1 MKRRYV
7 MKNVIL
13 LIGCAAALA
22 AQSVAPPA
30 PPAPPVPPEPPAAP
44 ASPPFEFSFAMPPI
58 PPMAPMAPH
67 MFSFAP
73 QIKARSDRDQARDHA
88 RREERAY
95 RDGTRNLDRGEWEK
109 AAANFTE
116 AIEVKGSRLD
126 GAFYWKAYAL
136 GKLGRRDE
144 AAALIGEL
152 EKTNPKSRWLEDAK
166 ALRVELRQA
175 AGQPVSADI
184 QNDEELKLIAL
195 NGLVDS
201 APDRAIPA
209 LRELLRK
216 STSPRLKERALF
228 VLAQSGTPQGREIL
242 TQYAKGAGNPDLQLK
257 AVEYLGRERS
267 RENLALLAEIY
278 SSNSDTAVRQRVLRA
293 YLSAREK
300 ERLFEAA
307 RGEADPE
314 LRREA
319 IMFLGAL
326 RAEAELQQLYAAEN
340 KPELRRH
347 ILHGLREAQSVKGL
361 IEAARKETDPELKR
375 EAVQMLSGMRTKEA
389 TDFLMELINK

>member
-1 MKRRYV
+1 
-7 MKNVIL
+7 MKNAIL
-13 LIGCAAALA
+13 LIGCATGLTVHLA
-22 AQSVAPPA
+22 AQLVA
-30 PPAPPVPPEPPAAP
+30 PPAPPVPPEAP
-44 ASPPFEFSFAMPPI
+44 ARPPFEFSFAMPPI
-58 PPMAPMAPH
+58 PPMPPMAP
-67 MFSFAP
+67 MLFSFAP
-73 QIKARSDRDQARDHA
+73 QIRNKNERDQSRK
-88 RREERAY
+88 EEKGY

-109 AAANFTE
+109 AAENFSE
-116 AIEVKGSRLD
+116 AIEAKGSRID
-126 GAFYWKAYAL
+126 GALYWKAYAL

-144 AAALIGEL
+144 ATALIGEL
-152 EKTNPKSRWLEDAK
+152 ERMNPKSRWLEDAK

-175 AGQPVSADI
+175 AGQPVSAEI

-195 NGLVDS
+195 NGLMDS

-209 LRELLRK
+209 LRDLLRK

-228 VLAQSGTPQGREIL
+228 VLAQSGTPQSREIL

-257 AVEYLGRERS
+257 AVEYLGQNRNRD
-267 RENLALLAEIY
+267 NVALLAEIY
-278 SSNSDTAVRQRVLRA
+278 SSNSDTAVRRRVLRA
-293 YLSAREK
+293 YLQSREK
-300 ERLFEAA
+300 ERLLEAA

-319 IMFLGAL
+319 ILFLGAL
-326 RAEAELQQLYAAEN
+326 RAEPELQQLYAAES

-361 IEAARKETDPELKR
+361 IDAARKETDPELKR
-375 EAVQMLSGMRTKEA
+375 EAVQMLSGMRSKEA